1 MNTKRYVAAGAV
13 SLLVH
18 SMFLAAM
25 PTKDPITLT
34 IGTDTPRV
42 SLTFVA
48 VPPTVVKTPPP
59 TVMPI
64 STESIPTKS
73 APVKPPVA
81 STMKRLTKTTTA
93 DKKAPTLK
101 KTITPKKTVTQKKTP
116 PIKKIVTPVKKN
128 QLTHKKPL
136 KQTSATVAPTP
147 TPTPTPMTDTKTTLK
162 PIKAQLNQ
170 VNKTTAAAVDKAG
183 TQALQ
188 LVSKPTF
195 AMRPSAVNYP
205 KLAKRRGIEGQVL
218 IEVWIDIEGQQLKQK
233 LIKSSG
239 AQILDNAAIAAIKQ
253 WHFSSHIV
261 NGKAIAHRVQIPVRF
276 KLD

>member
-48 VPPTVVKTPPP
+48 VPPAVVKTPPP
-59 TVMPI
+59 TVTPI
-64 STESIPTKS
+64 STPTESVPTKS

-81 STMKRLTKTTTA
+81 STMKRLTKTTTVDKA
-93 DKKAPTLK
+93 ISKKARTSNKAIAQK
-101 KTITPKKTVTQKKTP
+101 KATTQKKTVP
-116 PIKKIVTPVKKN
+116 PVKKK
-128 QLTHKKPL
+128 QLTHTKPL
-136 KQTSATVAPTP
+136 KQTSSAVTP
-147 TPTPTPMTDTKTTLK
+147 TTTTDTKTALK
-162 PIKAQLNQ
+162 STKSPSNQ
-170 VNKTTAAAVDKAG
+170 ANKTAATAVDNAG

-195 AMRPSAVNYP
+195 VTRPGAVNYP

-218 IEVWIDIEGQQLKQK
+218 IEVWIDIKGQQLKQK

-239 AQILDNAAIAAIKQ
+239 AQILDNAAIAAIKK

>member
-48 VPPTVVKTPPP
+48 VPAAVVKTPPP
-59 TVMPI
+59 TVTPV
-64 STESIPTKS
+64 STPTESVPTKS
-73 APVKPPVA
+73 VPVKPPFA
-81 STMKRLTKTTTA
+81 STMKRLTKTTTVDKA
-93 DKKAPTLK
+93 ISKKARTSNK
-101 KTITPKKTVTQKKTP
+101 AIAQKKTVP
-116 PIKKIVTPVKKN
+116 PVKKK
-128 QLTHKKPL
+128 QLTHTKPL
-136 KQTSATVAPTP
+136 KQTSSAVTP
-147 TPTPTPMTDTKTTLK
+147 TTTTDTKTALK
-162 PIKAQLNQ
+162 STKAPSNQ
-170 VNKTTAAAVDKAG
+170 ANKTAATAVDNAG

-195 AMRPSAVNYP
+195 VTRPGAVNYP

-218 IEVWIDIEGQQLKQK
+218 IEVWIDIKGQQLKQK

-239 AQILDNAAIAAIKQ
+239 AQILDNAAIAAIKK

>member
-1 MNTKRYVAAGAV
+1 MNTQRYVVAGAV

-34 IGTDTPRV
+34 MGTDTPHV

-48 VPPTVVKTPPP
+48 IPPTVVQAPPSTVTPITP
-59 TVMPI
+59 TA
-64 STESIPTKS
+64 SIPK
-73 APVKPPVA
+73 KPPVA
-81 STMKRLTKTTTA
+81 STMKRLTKTTTTTKTA
-93 DKKAPTLK
+93 IKKANK
-101 KTITPKKTVTQKKTP
+101 KTSIPHKNITK
-116 PIKKIVTPVKKN
+116 PIKKSLDPVKKKRITAQKPTSKKSPTETPKTTN
-128 QLTHKKPL
+128 NEKTALKPL
-136 KQTSATVAPTP
+136 KTLSNQSNKPS
-147 TPTPTPMTDTKTTLK
+147 TTT
-162 PIKAQLNQ
+162 IDN
-170 VNKTTAAAVDKAG
+170 AG

-195 AMRPSAVNYP
+195 ATRPGPVNYP

-218 IEVWIDIEGQQLKQK
+218 IEVWIGTKGQQLKQK

-239 AQILDNAAIAAIKQ
+239 AQILDNAAIAAIKK
-253 WHFSSHIV
+253 WHFSAHIM
-261 NGKAIAHRVQIPVRF
+261 NGTAIAHRVQIPVRF

>member
-34 IGTDTPRV
+34 MGSDTPHV

-48 VPPTVVKTPPP
+48 VPPAVAKTPPP
-59 TVMPI
+59 TVTPV
-64 STESIPTKS
+64 STPTKSVPTKS
-73 APVKPPVA
+73 APVKPPVI
-81 STMKRLTKTTTA
+81 STMKRLAKTATVDKTVP
-93 DKKAPTLK
+93 KKAPILK
-101 KTITPKKTVTQKKTP
+101 KTAPPKKKTAP
-116 PIKKIVTPVKKN
+116 PIKNSVTPIKNVTSVKKK

-136 KQTSATVAPTP
+136 KQTSSAVTT
-147 TPTPTPMTDTKTTLK
+147 MTDTKTAT
-162 PIKAQLNQ
+162 
-170 VNKTTAAAVDKAG
+170 AVDNAG

-195 AMRPSAVNYP
+195 VIRPGAVNYP

-218 IEVWIDIEGQQLKQK
+218 IEVWIGIKGQQLKQK

-239 AQILDNAAIAAIKQ
+239 AHILDNAAITAIKK

>member
-1 MNTKRYVAAGAV
+1 
-13 SLLVH
+13 
-18 SMFLAAM
+18 MFLAAM

-64 STESIPTKS
+64 STPTKS
-73 APVKPPVA
+73 VPTKSVPVKPPIA

-116 PIKKIVTPVKKN
+116 PIKKIVTPVKKK

-147 TPTPTPMTDTKTTLK
+147 TTDTKTTLK

>member
-48 VPPTVVKTPPP
+48 VTPAVVKTPPP
-59 TVMPI
+59 TVTPV
-64 STESIPTKS
+64 STPTESVPTKS

-81 STMKRLTKTTTA
+81 STMKRLTKTTTVDKA
-93 DKKAPTLK
+93 ISKKARTSNK
-101 KTITPKKTVTQKKTP
+101 AIAQKKTVP
-116 PIKKIVTPVKKN
+116 PVKKK
-128 QLTHKKPL
+128 QLTHTKPL
-136 KQTSATVAPTP
+136 KQTSSAVTP
-147 TPTPTPMTDTKTTLK
+147 TTTMDTKTALK
-162 PIKAQLNQ
+162 STKAPSNQ
-170 VNKTTAAAVDKAG
+170 ANKTAATAVDNAG

-195 AMRPSAVNYP
+195 VTRPGAVNYP

-239 AQILDNAAIAAIKQ
+239 AQILDNAAIAAIKK

>member
-1 MNTKRYVAAGAV
+1 MNTKRYLAAGAV

-48 VPPTVVKTPPP
+48 VPPTVVKTPQP

-64 STESIPTKS
+64 STPTKSVPTKS
-73 APVKPPVA
+73 ASKPPVA
-81 STMKRLTKTTTA
+81 STMKRLTKTITA
-93 DKKAPTLK
+93 DKKAPMLK
-101 KTITPKKTVTQKKTP
+101 KTITPKKTVAQKKTP
-116 PIKKIVTPVKKN
+116 PIKKIVTPVKKK
-128 QLTHKKPL
+128 QLTHTKPL
-136 KQTSATVAPTP
+136 KQTSSAVTT
-147 TPTPTPMTDTKTTLK
+147 TTDTKIALK
-162 PIKAQLNQ
+162 STKSPSNQ
-170 VNKTTAAAVDKAG
+170 ANKTTATAVDNAR

>member
-48 VPPTVVKTPPP
+48 VPPAVVKTPPP

-116 PIKKIVTPVKKN
+116 PIKKIVTPVKKK
-128 QLTHKKPL
+128 QLTHTKPL
-136 KQTSATVAPTP
+136 KQTSSAVTP
-147 TPTPTPMTDTKTTLK
+147 TTTTDTKIALK
-162 PIKAQLNQ
+162 STKSPSNQ
-170 VNKTTAAAVDKAG
+170 ANKTTATAVDNAG

-188 LVSKPTF
+188 LVSKPAF

>member
-34 IGTDTPRV
+34 MGSDTPHV

-48 VPPTVVKTPPP
+48 VPPAVAKTPPS
-59 TVMPI
+59 TVTPV
-64 STESIPTKS
+64 STPTESVPTKS
-73 APVKPPVA
+73 APVKPPVI
-81 STMKRLTKTTTA
+81 STMKRLAKTATVDKTVS
-93 DKKAPTLK
+93 KKAPTLK
-101 KTITPKKTVTQKKTP
+101 KTAPPKKKTAP
-116 PIKKIVTPVKKN
+116 PIKNSVTPIKNVTSVKKK

-136 KQTSATVAPTP
+136 KQTSSTVT
-147 TPTPTPMTDTKTTLK
+147 TMTDTKTALK
-162 PIKAQLNQ
+162 STKALSNQ
-170 VNKTTAAAVDKAG
+170 SNKTAATAVDNAG

-195 AMRPSAVNYP
+195 VTRPGAVNYP

-218 IEVWIDIEGQQLKQK
+218 IEVWIGIKGQQLKQK

-239 AQILDNAAIAAIKQ
+239 AHILDNAAITAIKK

>member
-34 IGTDTPRV
+34 MGSDTPHV

-48 VPPTVVKTPPP
+48 VPPAVAKTPP
-59 TVMPI
+59 TVTPV
-64 STESIPTKS
+64 STPTESVPTKS
-73 APVKPPVA
+73 APVKPPVI
-81 STMKRLTKTTTA
+81 STMKRLAKTTTVDKTA
-93 DKKAPTLK
+93 PKKAS
-101 KTITPKKTVTQKKTP
+101 TPKKTLTPKKKIAP
-116 PIKKIVTPVKKN
+116 PIKKNVTSVKKKT
-128 QLTHKKPL
+128 LTHTKNI
-136 KQTSATVAPTP
+136 KQISPAVAPTA
-147 TPTPTPMTDTKTTLK
+147 TTDNKAALK
-162 PIKAQLNQ
+162 PVKASSNQ
-170 VNKTTAAAVDKAG
+170 SNKTATTAINNAG
-183 TQALQ
+183 AQTLQ

-195 AMRPSAVNYP
+195 VTRPGAVNYP

-218 IEVWIDIEGQQLKQK
+218 IEVWIGLKGQQLKQK

-239 AQILDNAAIAAIKQ
+239 AHILDNAAITAIKK

>member
-1 MNTKRYVAAGAV
+1 MITKRYVAAGAV

-34 IGTDTPRV
+34 MGSDTPHV

-48 VPPTVVKTPPP
+48 VPPAVAKTLPP
-59 TVMPI
+59 TVAPVA
-64 STESIPTKS
+64 TPTKS
-73 APVKPPVA
+73 VPTTSTSAKTAVV
-81 STMKRLTKTTTA
+81 STMKRLAKTEIVDKA
-93 DKKAPTLK
+93 ISKKARTSK
-101 KTITPKKTVTQKKTP
+101 KAMVQKKTVP
-116 PIKKIVTPVKKN
+116 PVKKK

-136 KQTSATVAPTP
+136 KQTSSSVTT
-147 TPTPTPMTDTKTTLK
+147 MTDTKTALQST
-162 PIKAQLNQ
+162 KASSNQ
-170 VNKTTAAAVDKAG
+170 SNKTAVTAVDNTG

-195 AMRPSAVNYP
+195 VTRPGAVNYP

-218 IEVWIDIEGQQLKQK
+218 IEVWIGIKGQQLKQK

-239 AQILDNAAIAAIKQ
+239 AHILDNAAITAIKK